1 MGVLGGDVAAHSRRG
16 WSVLQYMWIVEA
28 YSLLEK
34 FWRISL
40 YVTDDAFARLYV
52 TESLVQ

>member
-1 MGVLGGDVAAHSRRG
+1 MAAHSRRG